1 MIRSMVTKSC
11 RALAVSA
18 VAVMSLCGPAKAAE
32 FVVNWDPLFNP
43 SLPGLGWKGLGSVD
57 VTGCT
62 LTPLAIVPI
71 GGPCTAILNTFT
83 LQFYNGPP
91 ANVFATF
98 TQADVFGAIPAI
110 NRIRVDAFGVVNG
123 MDFDLVSTGSPEV
136 DGLRIQMNP
145 LLTFGGTDYFMDLDF
160 IIVGVAPAYQGP
172 TLKLTENCDPCIDG
186 PAIYYSSVTGENAPI
201 VSWQVPEPTTLVLV
215 AGALAALGLRR
226 RKA

>member
-1 MIRSMVTKSC
+1 MIRSMVNKSC

-32 FVVNWDPLFNP
+32 FVVNWDPIFNP
-43 SLPGLGWKGLGSVD
+43 ALSTTLGWKGKGSVD

-83 LQFYNGPP
+83 LQFYNGLP
-91 ANVFATF
+91 ANIFATF

-123 MDFDLVSTGSPEV
+123 MDFDPVSTGTPEV
-136 DGLRIQMNP
+136 DGNRILMNP
-145 LLTFGGTDYFMDLDF
+145 TVTFGATDYVMDLDF

-172 TLKLTENCDPCIDG
+172 TLKLTEDCDCSEPFIF
-186 PAIYYSSVTGENAPI
+186 YSSVTGENAPI
-201 VSWQVPEPTTLVLV
+201 VNWAVPEPTTLVLV
-215 AGALAALGLRR
+215 AGAFAALGLRR